1 MFSNLKFLKN
11 EKKVKLKN
19 KNLQILTS
27 IFLIFALVNLFFY
40 NNSKRELQNL
50 KLENAKL
57 IEKISENKSKAKVQ
71 VVDVEEKDLTKRF
84 NEVLNILLDEKSD
97 DILITD
103 YYMDNQKIEI
113 RGLARDNEKAL
124 SLKEKLKNF
133 NPSISLDKKDVVY
146 FIISMEE

>member
-1 MFSNLKFLKN
+1 M
-11 EKKVKLKN
+11 
-19 KNLQILTS
+19 
-27 IFLIFALVNLFFY
+27 
-40 NNSKRELQNL
+40 
-50 KLENAKL
+50 
-57 IEKISENKSKAKVQ
+57 
-71 VVDVEEKDLTKRF
+71 EEKDLTKRF

-133 NPSISLDKKDVVY
+133 NPSISLDKKDAVY

>member
-1 MFSNLKFLKN
+1 M
-11 EKKVKLKN
+11 
-19 KNLQILTS
+19 
-27 IFLIFALVNLFFY
+27 FFY